1 MAIKKIK
8 IDGTSVDIH
17 DAREVVIGNGVENI
31 VTLTSAQYD
40 ALATKDPATAY
51 IVTDKVVP
59 VSSSGGG
66 GGEENVIEA
75 ITFNGSAVPVTNKT
89 AAITA
94 EIPDPITS
102 AELLGMMYRSNVSGS
117 GNVSVQNTSGAF
129 PTVPA
134 GTYVV
139 KTALTS
145 STQSYSLNVS
155 FGGQTYSLSTSNGV
169 IDDTRTLTFSSNATW
184 SGSITT
190 VAGGTT
196 IRVRVFSSGT
206 VVTTVGFVAV
216 SNDYNDLDNRPD
228 LTTKQDKLVS
238 GTNIKTINNQ
248 SLLGSGNITISG
260 GSGGGV
266 TDVTLG
272 GTSVVTN
279 NVAALPAY
287 PTSLPASDVS
297 SWAKASS
304 KPTYTASEVGA
315 LPDTTIIPTVPTIS
329 TNITTDATSDT
340 KTASPK
346 AVKTY
351 VDGIVGDIE
360 TLLAAI

>member
-8 IDGTSVDIH
+8 IGGTTYDIN

-51 IVTDKVVP
+51 IVTDMVVP

-66 GGEENVIEA
+66 GGEENVIES
-75 ITFNGSAVPVTNKT
+75 ISVNGTPQEIVNKNVDLS
-89 AAITA
+89 
-94 EIPDPITS
+94 IPDEITTS
-102 AELLGMMYRSNVSGS
+102 EFIGSMYRNNVSGTGNISIS
-117 GNVSVQNTSGAF
+117 GKEGVF

-134 GTYVV
+134 GTYIV
-139 KTALTS
+139 KIYSTS
-145 STQSYSLNVS
+145 STQSYTLNVN
-155 FGGQTYSLSTSNGV
+155 FGGQTYSLSTTEGL
-169 IDDTRTLTFSSNATW
+169 IRDTRTFTFATSATW
-184 SGSITT
+184 SASIST
-190 VAGGTT
+190 VA
-196 IRVRVFSSGT
+196 SGT
-206 VVTTVGFVAV
+206 VLSVKLYDSGTPVTTVGLTAV
-216 SNDYNDLDNRPD
+216 TNDYNDLDNLPD
-228 LTTKQDKLVS
+228 LTAKQDTLVS
-238 GTNIKTINNQ
+238 GTNIKTINNT

-260 GSGGGV
+260 GSGSGIS
-266 TDVTLG
+266 DVTLG